1 MSTTPYVDPSALPT
15 DQQGPYNPP
24 PAPDQPQPQ
33 MQPQG
38 MPAPQIDP
46 AQMQQGPTGSQPAAP
61 PPTADAAPQ
70 PFWKTLLRGALS
82 GLAGGAGA
90 HNWGQ
95 ALGQGAGAEMKMQ
108 QQDFENKQSAAQNA
122 STIRFRDAQ
131 SAYNAAL
138 LAKQGALIQNMD
150 SQQRDAYDKV
160 KMDAIKLQQ
169 QSGRTGH
176 WIPSGQTEDHLN
188 SLTAQ
193 DPDGVHVPSDAIAT
207 SFGTWQWDSDTESSL
222 RTQYQ
227 NLKALAPYYNGG
239 ALPSEQNFMTAKPA
253 EREKMISGLNN
264 LIAGRAFGGPEFTKD
279 TVSGPIANIQAQLEK
294 ARKDPN
300 APPTVVPMLQ
310 NTLDHLLNQKN
321 GAYGDANAATD
332 RSIKVAG
339 ARPAAAAAEGWH
351 AVTLPDGTSGFAQGK
366 DLKAQSQQPATAPG
380 APPPPQ
386 IRPNANGQMYMAAMP
401 DGSQVAGTQNELAA
415 AGAANPTKLSAD
427 EAAKVHVARQAVAPN
442 GLFHNVSKDMAAIG
456 DDKLGPIASRWGD
469 FMAGKVGT
477 EPQFAALRAD
487 MGLLSTALMQAHV
500 GSRGSDAM
508 LEHFQHLADYR
519 ISDAATLRSAL
530 SHEFEYVNEKA
541 ALAKRGK

>member
-193 DPDGVHVPSDAIAT
+193 DPDGVHVPSDAIPT

-264 LIAGRAFGGPEFTKD
+264 LIAGRSFGGPEFTKD
-279 TVSGPIANIQAQLEK
+279 TVSGPIANLQAQLEK

-300 APPTVVPMLQ
+300 AGPTVVPMLQ

-366 DLKAQSQQPATAPG
+366 DLKAQSQKPATEPG
-380 APPPPQ
+380 AAPAPQ
-386 IRPNANGQMYMAAMP
+386 IRPNANGQMYMATMP

-415 AGAANPTKLSAD
+415 AGAANPTKLAAD

-469 FMAGKVGT
+469 FMSGKVGT

-500 GSRGSDAM
+500 GSRGSDKM
-508 LEHFQHLADYR
+508 LEHFQRLADYR

-530 SHEFEYVNEKA
+530 SHEFQYVNEKA
-541 ALAKRGK
+541 AFAKRGK